1 MENND
6 EINGLKL
13 TKLYSKVTI
22 FNDIKL
28 NELKTNIF
36 NIIHNKSFIA
46 AWLDH
51 KVLIDKF
58 SPEDSN
64 FFNKQSF
71 DFKYI
76 KQMRIFN
83 EDQEFLV
90 WRVKKDF
97 KARLRKDSFDEIQDA
112 EKTIVVIAK
121 QALFG
126 TDFDEEFKDNN
137 YSKIKEA
144 RGTELILPFNK
155 EKINKLDNDFN
166 RIFIKT
172 YNYIIDKT
180 EKTQASYVDCRFVK
194 FVDST
199 NNSLY

>member
-1 MENND
+1 MKD
-6 EINGLKL
+6 KVINGLKL
-13 TKLYSKVTI
+13 AKLYSKVTI

-36 NIIHNKSFIA
+36 NIFNNKSFIA

-58 SPEDSN
+58 SPEDSD
-64 FFNKQSF
+64 FFNNQSF
-71 DFKYI
+71 DFKHI

-83 EDQEFLV
+83 KEQEFFV
-90 WRVKKDF
+90 WRVKRDF

-112 EKTIVVIAK
+112 EKKIVVIAK

-126 TDFDEEFKDNN
+126 TDFGEEIKDNIN
-137 YSKIKEA
+137 YTKIKEA

-155 EKINKLDNDFN
+155 KKINKLDNNFN

-172 YNYIIDKT
+172 YK
-180 EKTQASYVDCRFVK
+180 
-194 FVDST
+194 
-199 NNSLY
+199 